1 MASNVVIDKKSEAD
15 VCKWLEIYIH
25 GDKRVTV
32 HNVDLIHQGDV
43 IMKTLP
49 LITGEFGLWIAAGDR
64 LPPVRSLLYS
74 TCRRYLRPWRCGRP
88 CPSIS

>member
-32 HNVDLIHQGDV
+32 HNVGFNSSGGCDYENTSLDN
-43 IMKTLP
+43 
-49 LITGEFGLWIAAGDR
+49 R
-64 LPPVRSLLYS
+64 RVRFVD
-74 TCRRYLRPWRCGRP
+74 CRRRPITPG
-88 CPSIS
+88 